1 MGLVCSSPSPGDES
15 YERFS
20 KVSSWILKC
29 FTSELLHL
37 NNILLYT
44 SKYYL
49 ANLQLR
55 MFFIAC
61 CSWSK
66 KLNKLGNSRVSN
78 KTLHIITIHHLNW
91 WISSHFNN
99 ETQRLAAEGA
109 TLRLL
114 CSISLVVQ
122 FLCKKGIELLNDRVS
137 WNVFVIEKIFYAFF
151 SYVFIS

>member
-15 YERFS
+15 YESFS

-29 FTSELLHL
+29 FTSERLHL
-37 NNILLYT
+37 NNILLCT
-44 SKYYL
+44 WKYQL

-66 KLNKLGNSRVSN
+66 KLNKLGNSRVPN
-78 KTLHIITIHHLNW
+78 KTLHIINIHHLNW

-99 ETQRLAAEGA
+99 ETQTLAAEGA

-114 CSISLVVQ
+114 CSITLVVR
-122 FLCKKGIELLNDRVS
+122 FLCKKGSNFSAI
-137 WNVFVIEKIFYAFF
+137 VFHEMFCNRKIFYAFF
-151 SYVFIS
+151 AYVFIS